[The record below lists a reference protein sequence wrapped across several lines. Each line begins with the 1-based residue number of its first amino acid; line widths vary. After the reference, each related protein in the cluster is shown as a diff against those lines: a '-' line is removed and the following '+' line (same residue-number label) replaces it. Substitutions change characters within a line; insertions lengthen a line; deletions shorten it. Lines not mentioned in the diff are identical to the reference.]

1 MNEYCEYTDT
11 RRREYVFASRV
22 LDTVGNISGADAL
35 CTPAAPQAVLSQ
47 KPPRAVMQNAEGDAR
62 AAVLLDFGREL
73 HGSLRLVCRSA
84 RSASR
89 PAVWTQ
95 SPDGRVSGTRPQMRV
110 RVSLGESVSEALA
123 HLGERNATNDH
134 AVRDGEYDIPSY
146 SAITTPESAFRFA
159 FVELLDDG
167 SLEFDGICAVS
178 VMRDLPLLGSFH
190 SSSEKLDRIWEV
202 AVRTVHLNMQ
212 EYLWDGAKRD
222 RLVWVGDMHPEIL
235 TVLSAF
241 GDTGLVKK
249 NFELMA
255 SVTDGYM
262 NGFPTYSMWWVLCLY
277 EVYMYEGDPS
287 LIRRYE
293 GYLKRM
299 LENFLSFP
307 EAKGEKSAGGLFL
320 DWPTFSDPEK
330 TSAGVA
336 GILRMAF
343 VAGADL
349 LCAIGEEELAARYRE
364 KAEEMLV
371 SSPDPKGHKGATALL
386 ALADVKDAKAAAEE
400 IAQGGAHG
408 FSTFL
413 GYYLLAALAKGGRM
427 EDALSA
433 TEQYWGAMLDK
444 GATSFWE
451 DFDLTWAENSSTLD
465 RMPENGE
472 RDIHGDFGAYCY
484 RGLRHSL
491 CHGWASGPCSFL
503 TRHVLGVTTLT
514 AGMRRVRIRPCLGSL
529 TFAKGTVPT
538 PHGVITV
545 SHTRGEDGKIH
556 TEYTAPSEVEVV
568 LENQ

>member
-1 MNEYCEYTDT
+1 MMEYTDT
-11 RRREYVFASRV
+11 RRRDYVFAVRV
-22 LDTVGNISGADAL
+22 LDVFGNVREAQAL
-35 CTPAAPQAVLSQ
+35 CTPRAPQAVLSQ
-47 KPPRAVMQNAEGDAR
+47 KPPLAVMRNASGETR

-73 HGSLRLVCRSA
+73 HGALRLVCRSA

-95 SPDGRVSGTRPQMRV
+95 SPDGTVAGTRPQVRV

-146 SAITTPESAFRFA
+146 SAMTTHETAFRFA

-167 SLEFDGICAVS
+167 SLEFDALCAVS
-178 VMRDLPLLGSFH
+178 VMRDLPLLGSFRC
-190 SSSEKLDRIWEV
+190 SNEKLNRIWEV

-241 GDTGLVKK
+241 GDTALIKK
-249 NFELMA
+249 NFDLMA

-293 GYLKRM
+293 DYLKKM
-299 LENFLSFP
+299 LEAFLAFP
-307 EAKGEKSAGGLFL
+307 EAKGERSAGGLFL
-320 DWPTFSDPEK
+320 DWPTYADPEK
-330 TSAGVA
+330 TSAGVV

-343 VAGADL
+343 VAGARL
-349 LCAIGEEELAARYRE
+349 LSAIGEEELAARYRE
-364 KAEEMLV
+364 KAEGMLAH
-371 SSPDPKGHKGATALL
+371 SPDPKGHKGATALL
-386 ALADVKDAKAAAEE
+386 SLADVKAPASAAAA
-400 IAQGGAHG
+400 IAEGGAHG

-433 TEQYWGAMLDK
+433 TEQYWGAMLDL

-451 DFDLTWAENSSTLD
+451 DFDLNWAKNAAPLD
-465 RMPENGE
+465 RMPKEGE

-491 CHGWASGPCSFL
+491 CHGWASGPCPFL
-503 TRHVLGVTTLT
+503 TRHVLGVKALE
-514 AGMRRVRIRPCLGSL
+514 AGMRRVRIRPNLGSL
-529 TFAKGTVPT
+529 TFAEGTVPT

-545 SHTRGEDGKIH
+545 SHTRGEDGKIR
-556 TEYTAPSEVEVV
+556 TSYTAPAECEIV
-568 LENQ
+568 LDGE